1 MDEDVTISRTRGRPF
16 GHRLSE
22 ETKDKIR
29 NKRMGTHHS
38 KETKDK
44 ISESLIK
51 YFKSKDSLSDSI
63 EHEYSYVSEEAA
75 EWVCNNRDAIDDTEH
90 VLTEKRLS
98 YLKQIE
104 LSFGNDIEHLFG
116 HSATPEFLL
125 ILKEEIIERLGKD
138 KIQELCSLI

>member
-1 MDEDVTISRTRGRPF
+1 MGEDVTISRTRGRPF

-38 KETKDK
+38 KETRDK
-44 ISESLIK
+44 ISKSLIK
-51 YFKSKDSLSDSI
+51 YFKSKDSLAASI
-63 EHEYSYVSEEAA
+63 EREYSYVSDEAA
-75 EWVCNNRDAIDDTEH
+75 AWVYANRDAIDDTEY
-90 VLTEKRLS
+90 VMTEKRLS

-104 LSFGNDIEHLFG
+104 LCFGNDIEHFFG
-116 HSATPEFLL
+116 HNSTPEFLL
-125 ILKEEIIERLGKD
+125 ILKEEIMERFGED

>member
-38 KETKDK
+38 KETRDK
-44 ISESLIK
+44 ISKSLIE
-51 YFKSKDSLSDSI
+51 YFKSRDSLAASI
-63 EHEYSYVSEEAA
+63 EHEYSYVSDEAA
-75 EWVCNNRDAIDDTEH
+75 EWVYDNRDAIDDTEH

-104 LSFGNDIEHLFG
+104 LSFGNDIEHFFG

-138 KIQELCSLI
+138 KLQELCSLI